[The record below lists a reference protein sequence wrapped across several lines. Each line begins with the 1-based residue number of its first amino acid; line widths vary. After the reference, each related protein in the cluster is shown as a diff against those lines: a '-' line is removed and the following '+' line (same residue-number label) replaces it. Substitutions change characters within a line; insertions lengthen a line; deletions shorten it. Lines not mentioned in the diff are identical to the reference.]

1 MVGYIKFKYDK
12 VTKYMANGMGS
23 LHGGA
28 IATWVDGI
36 TSLAIFA
43 FDS

>member
-1 MVGYIKFKYDK
+1 MGYIKFKLDE
-12 VTKYMANGMGS
+12 VTKYMLNGMGG

-28 IATWVDGI
+28 IATFVDGI

-43 FDS
+43 FDE